1 MTTLKGLTSAARAA
15 VTEDFRRG
23 DVPTVDVSAYAVD
36 LPFDRPVCVEPLREL
51 IAAAMTKFGN
61 DPAKSDPWLGPRV
74 HAAFRLTRREAADKR
89 LWQHLAVVEF
99 AGYVVWRWG
108 KTDAEKAVPLDRYF
122 GEDTK
127 QALSRLWW
135 TPELTR
141 NGSDYSRAET
151 AMGISR
157 VAVSWM
163 EITLSHH
170 RPCILAVIDLFK
182 HYQGRGLNDTQGQV
196 MAKAVN
202 IVLRTVCLDALAVNP
217 PTDAEATREWVRGKV
232 DPTLLLRDELP
243 VGPDELP
250 VPDKDI
256 AAVRKLLDDLAE
268 RIDLSSAKSARR
280 NQAVVTVAAE

>member
-23 DVPTVDVSAYAVD
+23 EVPAVDVSAYTVD
-36 LPFDRPVCVEPLREL
+36 LPFDRPVSVEPLREL
-51 IAAAMTKFGN
+51 IQAAMTKFGN

-89 LWQHLAVVEF
+89 LWQHLAVAEF
-99 AGYVVWRWG
+99 PDYVYWRWG
-108 KTDAEKAVPLDRYF
+108 KEGVEKEVPLDRYF

-135 TPELTR
+135 IPELTR
-141 NGSDYSRAET
+141 NGPDYARAAA

-163 EITLSHH
+163 QINLSHH
-170 RPCILAVIDLFK
+170 RPCVLAVVDFMRQ
-182 HYQGRGLNDTQGQV
+182 YQGRGATDTQGQT

-202 IVLRTVCLDALAVNP
+202 IILRTVCLDALAANS
-217 PTDAEATREWVRGKV
+217 PTDADAIRDWVRGKV
-232 DPTLLLRDELP
+232 DATLLMRDELP
-243 VGPDELP
+243 DGPPEEP
-250 VPDKDI
+250 IPDGDI
-256 AAVRKLLDDLAE
+256 ATVRRLLEDVAVR
-268 RIDLSSAKSARR
+268 INLSEVKTPKRPR
-280 NQAVVTVAAE
+280 AVPPVEGS